1 MEFRNIYDDVLKEQ
15 GKPITDPLW
24 FADADWAG
32 CTTSM
37 RSTSGVVC
45 YYRGTPIMWSSKR
58 QTIIAT
64 SSAESE
70 VGAIHDC
77 VLLSKSLG
85 FQHHI
90 TEYHSGSKSDLDL
103 PMILNDNKSALE
115 IVGKTVATKRSKHM
129 LLRHAHVT
137 QFAKS
142 MAWVS
147 SGLNLADGL
156 TKGTLSRNQY
166 FQMFYPSMYDPS
178 EHTVFEIE
186 LNTLATI
193 EKNYH
198 TITDFELYYIHML

>member
-1 MEFRNIYDDVLKEQ
+1 
-15 GKPITDPLW
+15 
-24 FADADWAG
+24 
-32 CTTSM
+32 
-37 RSTSGVVC
+37 
-45 YYRGTPIMWSSKR
+45 MWSSKR
-58 QTIIAT
+58 QTIVAT

-70 VGAIHDC
+70 IGAIHDC

-90 TEYHSGSKSDLDL
+90 TEYLSGSKPETELTL

-115 IVGKTVATKRSKHM
+115 IVGKTVATKKSKHM

-156 TKGTLSRNQY
+156 TKGSLSRNQY
-166 FQMFYPSMYDPS
+166 LQMFYPSMYDPS
-178 EHTVFEIE
+178 AHSNFAIE
-186 LNTLATI
+186 LNTLACI
-193 EKNYH
+193 EQNYH
-198 TITDFELYYIHML
+198 SVTDFELYHMHYL